1 MSEQAAATEQKSQHT
16 VPQHGE
22 ICWAELASKDLEAA
36 TKSYS
41 ELLGWTITKS
51 NATGMEGIDYREFH
65 VAGKPIGG
73 MYQMTK
79 EFGEMPTHWMS
90 YVSVDDV
97 DATAKRVE
105 ELGGKVC
112 VPPSDIPNVGRFCVI
127 NDPTGGT
134 ISLIT
139 LSRK

>member
-1 MSEQAAATEQKSQHT
+1 MSEQQATATEQTKQNVS
-16 VPQHGE
+16 PKHGE
-22 ICWAELASKDLEAA
+22 ICWAELASKDIEAA
-36 TKSYS
+36 TKFYG

-51 NATGMEGIDYREFH
+51 NAAGMDYREFH
-65 VAGKPIGG
+65 VGERSIGG
-73 MYQMTK
+73 MYQLTK
-79 EFGEMPTHWMS
+79 EFGDMPTHWMS

-97 DATAKRVE
+97 DATAKRVA

-139 LSRK
+139 LGGK